1 MALLDLKTSELLDR
15 FASNAPTP
23 GGGSAAALAGA
34 LAATLVEMVAANPKT
49 RTGAP
54 EEREKLDQAKAQA
67 AKAGARLRELVDL
80 DTDAYN
86 AILAAFKL
94 PKATDDE
101 KAARKAAVAAATR
114 GATETPLETVE
125 RASEVLRAAALAL
138 GNGNENALSDVRV
151 AMSLCRAA
159 IEGGAENVRI
169 NLESPSIAAEKSG
182 FLARLETLLA
192 VTSRTGGKT

>member
-1 MALLDLKTSELLDR
+1 MALLELKTSDLLDR
-15 FASNAPTP
+15 FASNSPTP

-34 LAATLVEMVAANPKT
+34 LAATLVEMVAMNPKT

-54 EEREKLDQAKAQA
+54 EEREKLDRAKAEA
-67 AKAGARLRELVDL
+67 AKAGARLRQLVDL
-80 DTDAYN
+80 DTDAYD

-94 PKATDDE
+94 PKGTDDE

-114 GATETPLETVE
+114 RATETPLETVE

-138 GNGNENALSDVRV
+138 ANGNENALSDVRV

-192 VTSRTGGKT
+192 VSSRTGAKS